1 MEEFR
6 AIEFQRARDF
16 SKKMNATF
24 EFIRQNFKSLGK
36 SILYIAGPSV
46 LVGSLLIGSFMGEF
60 MTLSQSLQNNAGNP
74 EAFSDYFLSVNFW
87 VQLILMFIFLF
98 ISFIVTI
105 ATINNYLLIYD
116 ERKTNKI
123 EVQEVWDRVRNTF
136 WTYLGSTLLFF
147 LFLIIAYIVLLIP
160 IVVLGSISGFLIFIG
175 VVVFICGIF
184 YLIFSASLT
193 FFIQSYEKKN
203 FFDAVVRS
211 FRLVNNGKWW
221 STFGLV
227 FILQMIMG
235 VSSYIFLIPYYI
247 IIFTSS
253 MHSVS
258 TGSAMEFS
266 DSMKIWTMVFF
277 TLYYMAQMLLYALP
291 NIGIAFQYFNL
302 VELKEARGL
311 MNQIENLGQTNSPN
325 NRPEEHY

>member
-6 AIEFQRARDF
+6 AIELQRARDF

-36 SILYIAGPSV
+36 SILFIAGPSV

-60 MTLSQSLQNNAGNP
+60 LTLSQSMQSAGDP
-74 EAFSDYFLSVNFW
+74 SAVADYFLSVSFW
-87 VQLILMFIFLF
+87 VQILLMFVFLI
-98 ISFIVTI
+98 ISFVVTI
-105 ATINNYLLIYD
+105 ATINNYLIIYD
-116 ERKTNKI
+116 EKKTNKI
-123 EVQEVWDRVRNTF
+123 EVTEVWERVRNTF
-136 WTYLGSTLLFF
+136 WLYLGSSMLFF
-147 LFLIIAYIVLLIP
+147 IALIIAYVILLIP
-160 IVVLGSISGFLIFIG
+160 IVVLGAISGFLVFFGVLIFIVG
-175 VVVFICGIF
+175 LF
-184 YLIFSASLT
+184 YLVISATLT

-227 FILQMIMG
+227 FILQLIMG

-258 TGSAMEFS
+258 TGNPMEFS

-277 TLYYMAQMLLYALP
+277 TLYYMAQMILYALP
-291 NIGIAFQYFNL
+291 NVGIAFQYFNL

-311 MNQIENLGQTNSPN
+311 MSKIENLGQSTAPE

>member
-1 MEEFR
+1 
-6 AIEFQRARDF
+6 
-16 SKKMNATF
+16 
-24 EFIRQNFKSLGK
+24 
-36 SILYIAGPSV
+36 
-46 LVGSLLIGSFMGEF
+46 
-60 MTLSQSLQNNAGNP
+60 
-74 EAFSDYFLSVNFW
+74 
-87 VQLILMFIFLF
+87 
-98 ISFIVTI
+98 
-105 ATINNYLLIYD
+105 
-116 ERKTNKI
+116 
-123 EVQEVWDRVRNTF
+123 
-136 WTYLGSTLLFF
+136 
-147 LFLIIAYIVLLIP
+147 AYIVLLIP
-160 IVVLGSISGFLIFIG
+160 IVVLGSISGFLIFFG
-175 VVVFICGIF
+175 VMAFICGIF

-203 FFDAVVRS
+203 FFDSVVRS

-311 MNQIENLGQTNSPN
+311 MNQIENLGQANSTE